1 VKSLSCM
8 MLTTNGPDRAKDRD
22 EALRSIDKSNARW
35 PYNRILAVDQTCN
48 IVDVCFHPLWKT
60 VYGPNQG
67 MARNMESGLKE
78 INGEL
83 LFYCEDHVVLRR
95 FPSIIAL
102 EYMFSDP
109 LPSGKSLGY
118 VCYNTHVL
126 DPGQL
131 DADGRFHRFIQDP
144 KNYITIVGE
153 KLLIKTPGIRDAYY
167 TNFPAA
173 IVRTELFKKMLQWCF
188 ENRVGKAVE
197 PSFCEA
203 WFALGFD
210 QEYETAI
217 YVLPDFQPEGKT
229 FSDLHSSAC
238 ITFVDNDPD
247 MHARKKITTNENK
260 GKLVW

>member
-1 VKSLSCM
+1 VISLSCM
-8 MLTTNGPDRAKDRD
+8 MLTTNSPDRAKDR
-22 EALRSIDKSNARW
+22 EAALHSIEKSNARW
-35 PYNRILAVDQTCN
+35 PHNRILATDRTCN
-48 IVDVCFHPLWKT
+48 IVDSCFHPLWKT

-67 MARNMESGLKE
+67 MSRNIESGLKE

-95 FPSIIAL
+95 FPSILAL
-102 EYMFSDP
+102 ECMFND
-109 LPSGKSLGY
+109 LPSKKKLGY

-126 DPGQL
+126 DPGQA
-131 DADGRFHRFIQDP
+131 DPDGRFLRFVQDP

-153 KLLIKTPGIRDAYY
+153 KLLIKNPEIRDAYY
-167 TNFPAA
+167 VNFPAA

-188 ENRVGKAVE
+188 ENRIGKAVE

-229 FSDLHSSAC
+229 FSDLHSFAC
-238 ITFVDNDPD
+238 MRFVDNNPD
-247 MHARKKITTNENK
+247 MHERKKSITNSTK
-260 GKLVW
+260 GKLVQ